1 MHELKLKGLRHGG
14 GSHRRNFD
22 PLPRGAL
29 SRPCKLAVERSCQ
42 PMSANVFNHIWTSAV
57 FAHGSSAHTTA
68 VDMWM
73 NDTGNLNLQGD
84 TAQRPNQ
91 TETRKLRRRRFWPAG
106 GLWDLRRF
114 GAIWGG
120 FRGGKWP
127 VYRRLIYT
135 DNGGP
140 PPASLVSQWR
150 TDTTLTGIDL
160 SARGAWCTNYGL
172 IIYTQSQVVHVLRVL
187 ELYILYYHT

>member
-114 GAIWGG
+114 GAIWGD
-120 FRGGKWP
+120 FRGRKWP
-127 VYRRLIYT
+127 VYRRPM
-135 DNGGP
+135 DNTTALTSYP
-140 PPASLVSQWR
+140 VAACASPKSPFPIAQ
-150 TDTTLTGIDL
+150 
-160 SARGAWCTNYGL
+160 
-172 IIYTQSQVVHVLRVL
+172 QVAKCETSRP
-187 ELYILYYHT
+187 TRQPKR